1 MKFLREKENVTL
13 CEWMRERERERESI
27 YKFGMRES
35 WEKRDLRGEKE
46 KVERRDR
53 RKKED

>member
-1 MKFLREKENVTL
+1 MWHCVNG
-13 CEWMRERERERESI
+13 CESEREREREREST